1 MQHHRK
7 ILTSVVQF
15 VPSRHPTLVVAS
27 PGRSGSSMLFIE
39 LARAMSKERFGVG
52 STYLKDFAWDLSAKK
67 LRRGMVYKTHDYPDA
82 LYGRES
88 VRCVFVFGSAID
100 SVISTLKQEK
110 IKGQGWIAAHLAHLK
125 SDGEF
130 RDVVQRDVLGILPQI
145 TAWSTFE
152 SCPVLCVRYEALWD
166 AERQIREFTDLPF
179 ELPVWRARQSKG
191 RSGVMLDQVRRNY
204 ALIDAKIGRLPDI
217 FVAEKRMGDLLE
229 ANTLELISNSESK

>member
-82 LYGRES
+82 LYGLES

-100 SVISTLKQEK
+100 TVISTLKQEK

-125 SDGEF
+125 
-130 RDVVQRDVLGILPQI
+130 LPN
-145 TAWSTFE
+145 TLWE
-152 SCPVLCVRYEALWD
+152 SAARLKQSEPA
-166 AERQIREFTDLPF
+166 RELF
-179 ELPVWRARQSKG
+179 G
-191 RSGVMLDQVRRNY
+191 
-204 ALIDAKIGRLPDI
+204 DI
-217 FVAEKRMGDLLE
+217 FVDHYAGTREWEEREFRKH
-229 ANTLELISNSESK
+229 ISDWEMNRYFEII